1 MGHCLI
7 IYSRKNGPPKLIRT
21 TLCGFADRRL
31 GYSAIGGFVRNVRFG
46 GEGGLRSHEPVF
58 HDWHVSTVLPSAGLG
73 DFSIEIGRGY
83 PIRTDGRY

>member
-31 GYSAIGGFVRNVRFG
+31 GYSAIGGFVRNVKFG
-46 GEGGLRSHEPVF
+46 GAH
-58 HDWHVSTVLPSAGLG
+58 W
-73 DFSIEIGRGY
+73 I
-83 PIRTDGRY
+83 

>member
-1 MGHCLI
+1 MRCI
-7 IYSRKNGPPKLIRT
+7 TN
-21 TLCGFADRRL
+21 
-31 GYSAIGGFVRNVRFG
+31 SAQLSINPG

-73 DFSIEIGRGY
+73 DFSIETGRGY